1 VGPFDRAQWQVLSQS
16 LQLARAADR
25 DVDFA
30 VDTTD
35 LLDVDR
41 CRSILDAVGP
51 AIGSPSRVVTASLLA
66 KRIAFLATGP
76 SLYAMSAFNLGL
88 NLAREN
94 CITEYAHR
102 DGLWQSRMVLKDL
115 AVDRPED
122 GRRGEWRERVM
133 QRVFAEHLTPLWGTL
148 HEACGIAPRIL
159 WENTAVR
166 VFSLYERRLAK
177 LDSEPARRQA
187 RDDFDYLMHRAPGRV
202 FGLAAHPLIRF
213 FSPVGSRHVASTA
226 SMPRGARPK
235 AAQPKAAQPKAAIP
249 NATIPEAA
257 RPRAAIPEAAV
268 SKNATCEIAIR
279 ETALPETAIRFRK
292 TCCLY
297 FKATQPA
304 AYCSTCPLI
313 RPGAVKPR

>member
-1 VGPFDRAQWQVLSQS
+1 MGPFDRAQWQVLSQS

-41 CRSILDAVGP
+41 CRSILDTVGP

-177 LDSEPARRQA
+177 LDSEIVRRQA
-187 RDDFDYLMHRAPGRV
+187 RDDFDYLMHRAPDRV

-213 FSPVGSRHVASTA
+213 FSAVGSRHVASTT

-235 AAQPKAAQPKAAIP
+235 AAQPKTAILNAA
-249 NATIPEAA
+249 IPEAA
-257 RPRAAIPEAAV
+257 QSRAAIPEAAV
-268 SKNATCEIAIR
+268 SKIATR

-297 FKATQPA
+297 FKATQPP

>member
-1 VGPFDRAQWQVLSQS
+1 MGPFDRAQWQVLSQS

-41 CRSILDAVGP
+41 CRSILDTVGP

-177 LDSEPARRQA
+177 LDSEIVRRQA
-187 RDDFDYLMHRAPGRV
+187 RDDFDYLMHRAPDRV

-213 FSPVGSRHVASTA
+213 FSAVGSRHVASTA

-235 AAQPKAAQPKAAIP
+235 AAQPKTAIP
-249 NATIPEAA
+249 N
-257 RPRAAIPEAAV
+257 AAIPEAAV
-268 SKNATCEIAIR
+268 SKIATR

-297 FKATQPA
+297 FKATQPP